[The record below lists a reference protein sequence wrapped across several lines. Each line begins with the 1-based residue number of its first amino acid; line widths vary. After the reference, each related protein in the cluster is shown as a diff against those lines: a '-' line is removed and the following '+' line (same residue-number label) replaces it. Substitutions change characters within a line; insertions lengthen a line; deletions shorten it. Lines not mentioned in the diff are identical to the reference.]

1 MKMKTRFILV
11 ADTSDAIVDILRND
25 VATTT
30 YALLHAKNGQ
40 EALDYLEL
48 LESEIALLI
57 IELELP
63 VVSGLDV
70 IWRLAKQKRLKHL
83 KVIATSFVEVPQLK
97 QAVAKFGVDAVV
109 RIPMDA
115 QDWRQTVEAVL
126 GNPSQASA
134 AGGI

>member
-1 MKMKTRFILV
+1 MKTRFILV
-11 ADTSDAIVDILRND
+11 ADSNNAVVDILRKE

-30 YALLHAKNGQ
+30 YGLLHAKNGQ

-70 IWRLAKQKRLKHL
+70 IWRLVKQKRPKHP
-83 KVIATSFVEVPQLK
+83 KIIATSFVEVPKLK
-97 QAVAKFGVDAVV
+97 QAITKFGVDAVV
-109 RIPMDA
+109 QIPMDA
-115 QDWRQTVEAVL
+115 QDWRKTVEAVL
-126 GNPSQASA
+126 GDPSPASA
-134 AGGI
+134 AGI

>member
-1 MKMKTRFILV
+1 MKTRFILV
-11 ADTSDAIVDILRND
+11 ADNSDVIVDALRKEL
-25 VATTT
+25 AATT

-70 IWRLAKQKRLKHL
+70 IWHLVNKKRPKQPKI
-83 KVIATSFVEVPQLK
+83 IATSFVEVPNLK
-97 QAVAKFGVDAVV
+97 QAITKFGVDAVV
-109 RIPMDA
+109 QIPMDA
-115 QDWRQTVEAVL
+115 KEWHKTVEEVL
-126 GNPSQASA
+126 GNSSQASA
-134 AGGI
+134 AGT